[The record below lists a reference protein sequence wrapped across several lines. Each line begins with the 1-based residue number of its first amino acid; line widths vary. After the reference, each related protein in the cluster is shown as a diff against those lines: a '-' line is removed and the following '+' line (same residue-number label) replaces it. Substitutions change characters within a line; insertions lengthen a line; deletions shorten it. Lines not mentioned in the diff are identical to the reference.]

1 MLSGSWAA
9 SSPKNGTRVPPSSDL
24 PRTHAPHAVPVAHA
38 RELRRRS
45 KFRVSTKNK
54 KLIVTLKKREKMGW
68 GQLRAN
74 VALPYRRGG
83 GGAPR

>member
-1 MLSGSWAA
+1 ML
-9 SSPKNGTRVPPSSDL
+9 
-24 PRTHAPHAVPVAHA
+24 VAHA
-38 RELRRRS
+38 RELRPRS

-74 VALPYRRGG
+74 VALPYRGGG

>member
-1 MLSGSWAA
+1 ML
-9 SSPKNGTRVPPSSDL
+9 
-24 PRTHAPHAVPVAHA
+24 VAHA
-38 RELRRRS
+38 RKLRPRS

-54 KLIVTLKKREKMGW
+54 KLIVTLKKREKSGW